1 MMNLL
6 DLALGS
12 LYSRG
17 PRGQGGQRDPR
28 GTGRPGARQL
38 RPRLPVYS
46 GTDAGDEALL
56 PFSQSRSRLPG
67 RRLGDMRP
75 DGDGALWGD
84 RRGQGGGHW
93 QGKPPQRQRD
103 LGEMGPGPCRVG
115 DVHIRVYTLAVRH
128 LVPLGHTG
136 MFLRPGRSPPCT
148 HALDCAL
155 SSLQWKTHGPRG
167 HPPASTKL
175 TETWTSSRQG
185 YGGPRWPQSIVTGW
199 TESRLC

>member
-1 MMNLL
+1 MNLL

-17 PRGQGGQRDPR
+17 PRGQGGQRGPR
-28 GTGRPGARQL
+28 GTGQPGARQL

-93 QGKPPQRQRD
+93 QGKPPWRQRD
-103 LGEMGPGPCRVG
+103 QGEMGPGPCSGRRARPCIYSGRKIPGPAQAHRRVPE
-115 DVHIRVYTLAVRH
+115 A
-128 LVPLGHTG
+128 
-136 MFLRPGRSPPCT
+136 
-148 HALDCAL
+148 
-155 SSLQWKTHGPRG
+155 
-167 HPPASTKL
+167 
-175 TETWTSSRQG
+175 
-185 YGGPRWPQSIVTGW
+185 WPQPPLHTCTGLCPLLRFSGRHTR
-199 TESRLC
+199 TERAPTCLRQTHRDVGLFTPRLWGASLATVDSDRVD